1 MVGKTSNLLI
11 IGKQICMKE
20 LITFLQFLQP
30 VMRAQ
35 FSFSPF
41 PKKRKRLSLCSFD
54 QSLSCHFHV
63 HCEVCCADSGL
74 TSVNT
79 RNGCSRPRNCGVILS
94 YIYIYIYNS
103 KSQKQL
109 LIFSTGLNP
118 EYKQNSIQMP
128 LHAFHCI

>member
-1 MVGKTSNLLI
+1 MAKFCGCFFL
-11 IGKQICMKE
+11 
-20 LITFLQFLQP
+20 LQFLSFIALSWEYIYTSKVEEPITATVDNDRGVGP
-30 VMRAQ
+30 VITRNAQ

-94 YIYIYIYNS
+94 YNWTDFPVVVHCCSYR
-103 KSQKQL
+103 
-109 LIFSTGLNP
+109 IFN
-118 EYKQNSIQMP
+118 
-128 LHAFHCI
+128 F